1 MAYPRQSLGRVF
13 VGRAKIIHITH
24 AVIARKTT
32 SPHRADHR
40 RPRDPFAAC
49 AIAERFNKHH
59 TNNIIATTRLRGDRV
74 YHDVTYGPARTCSAP
89 IQAGDGAHRI
99 YAAREPQ
106 PSFSLLAAIRQPQQV
121 SRSYLPSGVMRRW
134 NCRSNAVTTS
144 DKSFLVDWVPRS
156 GISPYPGANHW
167 KITRRLFVRLAEH

>member
-1 MAYPRQSLGRVF
+1 MLLLRVRRHLPTALITDALEIHLRRAQSQNGSTNTTR
-13 VGRAKIIHITH
+13 
-24 AVIARKTT
+24 TT
-32 SPHRADHR
+32 SS
-40 RPRDPFAAC
+40 
-49 AIAERFNKHH
+49 
-59 TNNIIATTRLRGDRV
+59 TTTRLRGDRV
-74 YHDVTYGPARTCSAP
+74 YHDVTYGPACTCSAP